1 MDINAKKVRDAKRV
15 IKQAREDQAKLRADK
30 SLNPSTALRH
40 VYQRGHDA
48 LAVVESILAAK
59 K

>member
-1 MDINAKKVRDAKRV
+1 MDLNAKKVRDAKRV
-15 IKQAREDQAKLRADK
+15 IKQTREDQAKLRADE

-48 LAVVESILAAK
+48 LAVVEGILSAR
-59 K
+59 